1 MTPEEVAASF
11 EGAEGHDED
20 PAHDLDDDQP
30 DRDDED

>member
-1 MTPEEVAASF
+1 MTPEEVAPSF